1 MGSLLLQDDTLSVPA
16 DGSGADVS
24 LDFTAIDF
32 ETTNSYRG
40 SPCSVGLVK
49 VRDGQLV
56 DEAFTLI
63 RPLARFSHFDG
74 FNTWLHGIDA
84 QMVAN
89 APHWRQVAGRI
100 VRYTGCDTLVCHN
113 AGFDIGVI
121 RYACIAD
128 DIPWPSL
135 DFLCTLVLARRAY
148 RLPSYRLPFV
158 AAQCD
163 VDFHAYHKASD
174 DARCAALIAVAMA
187 RKQGAQTLADLAG
200 SFGVSIG
207 HMETGHYAPSV
218 RHGPGGHGHTLIR
231 PGANPD
237 ADPEHPFYGR
247 VIVFTGTLMSR
258 TRQMA
263 WEDVVRVGGIP
274 ECGVTK
280 QTNILVIGDINPAV
294 LAPGM
299 VTTGKAVK
307 AFALQ
312 DKGQDIEIMTEDDF
326 IRSL

>member
-1 MGSLLLQDDTLSVPA
+1 M
-16 DGSGADVS
+16 S

-32 ETTNSYRG
+32 ETANSYRG

-49 VRDGQLV
+49 VRDGQVV
-56 DEAFTLI
+56 DESCTLVH
-63 RPLARFSHFDG
+63 PPARFEHFDS

-84 QMVAN
+84 RMVAG
-89 APHWRQVAGRI
+89 APRWRQVADWI
-100 VRYTGCDTLVCHN
+100 VRYTQSDTLVCHN

-128 DIPWPSL
+128 EIPWPSI

-158 AAQCD
+158 AAQCN
-163 VDFHAYHKASD
+163 VDFHQHHRASD
-174 DARCAALIAVAMA
+174 DAHCAALIAVAMA
-187 RKQGAQTLADLAG
+187 RKQSAQTLAELAD

-207 HMETGHYAPSV
+207 HMETGHYVPSV
-218 RHGPGGHGHTLIR
+218 WHGSGGHAHKLIR
-231 PGANPD
+231 ADVNPD
-237 ADPEHPFYGR
+237 ADPDHPFYSK
-247 VIVFTGTLMSR
+247 VIVFTGALMSR

-263 WEDVVRVGGIP
+263 WDDVARVGGIP
-274 ECGVTK
+274 ERAVTNH
-280 QTNILVIGDINPAV
+280 TNILVIGDINPAV

-299 VTTGKAVK
+299 VTTGKAAK

-312 DKGQDIEIMTEDDF
+312 DKGQDIELMTEDDF
-326 IRSL
+326 LRSL